1 MTLFDYAVL
10 TIVGG
15 SVLLSIFRGFV
26 REVLALAAWVIAFI
40 AAGLLGNIVA
50 GWLATSIS
58 DESVR
63 VLMAFVAVFVATL
76 ISMSLIALA
85 VSGLMRKAGLGLE
98 DRVLGSFF
106 GLARGMLIVMLLV
119 LLAGLT
125 ALPRQP
131 AWTDA
136 MLSAP
141 LEALAGAAKP
151 WLPQVIAGNV
161 SYD

>member
-40 AAGLLGNIVA
+40 AAGVLGNVVA

-63 VLMAFVAVFVATL
+63 VLVAFVAVFVATL
-76 ISMSLIALA
+76 ISMSLIALV

>member
-10 TIVGG
+10 TIVGA
-15 SVLLSIFRGFV
+15 SVLLSIFRGLV
-26 REVLALAAWVIAFI
+26 REVLALAAWVVAFFT
-40 AAGLLGNIVA
+40 AGLLGNVVA
-50 GWLATSIS
+50 GWLATSIL
-58 DESVR
+58 DDSVR
-63 VLMAFVAVFVATL
+63 VLVAFIAVFLATL

-85 VSGLMRKAGLGLE
+85 VSGLMRKAGLGVE

-106 GLARGMLIVMLLV
+106 GFARGMLIVMLLV

-125 ALPRQP
+125 GLPRQP

-141 LEALAGAAKP
+141 LEALAAAAKP
-151 WLPQVIAGNV
+151 WLPQVLASNV

>member
-40 AAGLLGNIVA
+40 AAGLLGNVVA

-63 VLMAFVAVFVATL
+63 VLVAFVAVFVATL

>member
-10 TIVGG
+10 TILGA

-50 GWLATSIS
+50 GWLATTIS

-63 VLMAFVAVFVATL
+63 VLVAFVAVFVATL

-125 ALPRQP
+125 GLPRQP

>member
-26 REVLALAAWVIAFI
+26 REVLALAAWIVAFL
-40 AAGLLGNIVA
+40 AASMLGKTVA
-50 GWLATSIS
+50 GWLATTIA
-58 DESVR
+58 DESMR
-63 VLMAFVAVFVATL
+63 VLVAFLAVFLAAL
-76 ISMSLIALA
+76 LSMSLIALA

-98 DRVLGSFF
+98 DRLLGSFF
-106 GLARGMLIVMLLV
+106 GLARGMLIVMVLV

-141 LEALAGAAKP
+141 LEALAAAARP
-151 WLPQVIAGNV
+151 WLPQILASNV

>member
-40 AAGLLGNIVA
+40 AAGLLGNMVA

-63 VLMAFVAVFVATL
+63 VLVAFVAVFVATL

>member
-10 TIVGG
+10 TIVGA

-40 AAGLLGNIVA
+40 AAGLLGTVVA

-63 VLMAFVAVFVATL
+63 VLVAFVAVFLATL

-141 LEALAGAAKP
+141 LEALAAAAKP
-151 WLPQVIAGNV
+151 WLPQVLASNV